1 MAWPI
6 VDGFV
11 IPSDQVSIYDAK
23 KFNDTNILVGYNSDE
38 GLTFSRFADP
48 QSYINATKKRYAGFA
63 DRLLEVD
70 PAGDKGHPRS
80 ARDLARD
87 TASGWQTWTRARKQ
101 SSLGKG
107 KAYLYYFDQHPDY
120 PVGSPEEG
128 HGAPHG
134 RDLPYVFGHL
144 NALSGGEKA
153 TDAGRHVSDIMST
166 CWTNFTKYGNPNGA
180 GVLHWPAFTEENELT
195 MDPTVTPH
203 PETVPNLEGLKVLD
217 AYIAWRRSPE
227 GFGPRRCQ
235 TVGKKCHGHQI
246 AK

>member
-1 MAWPI
+1 
-6 VDGFV
+6 VED
-11 IPSDQVSIYDAK
+11 
-23 KFNDTNILVGYNSDE
+23 
-38 GLTFSRFADP
+38 GLTVYCGIPFAAPPIGDLRWRAP
-48 QSYINATKKRYAGFA
+48 LPPAKWTGVRQADKYAPYCMQG
-63 DRLLEVD
+63 
-70 PAGDKGHPRS
+70 KGHPRS

-195 MDPTVTPH
+195 MDPTATPH